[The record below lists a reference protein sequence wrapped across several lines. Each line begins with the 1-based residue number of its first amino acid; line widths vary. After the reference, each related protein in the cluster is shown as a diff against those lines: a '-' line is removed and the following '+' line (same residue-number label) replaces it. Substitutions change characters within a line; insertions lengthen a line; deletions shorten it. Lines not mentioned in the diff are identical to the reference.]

1 MFIAKKIEF
10 IEDII
15 SMECSEENINIVN
28 EHLKNLELENGN
40 FSQSGMWKLKS
51 KLCPTVVD
59 PPTAKLDKNGKLVT
73 NTEDLLNLYLETYS
87 DRLSH
92 RKIKSKYDDIFN
104 LKTQLWQMRL
114 ELCSEVKTGKW
125 TQKNLNDVLRSLKKN
140 KTRDP
145 LGLVNEIFKPKV
157 IGEQLER
164 VLLSLLNDIKIENL
178 IAILLQLANI
188 SSIWKRKTS
197 KKSLENDRGI
207 FVLCVLRNI
216 LDKLL

>member
-1 MFIAKKIEF
+1 
-10 IEDII
+10 
-15 SMECSEENINIVN
+15 MEWLVIT
-28 EHLKNLELENGN
+28 
-40 FSQSGMWKLKS
+40 F
-51 KLCPTVVD
+51 
-59 PPTAKLDKNGKLVT
+59 AKLDKNGKLVT

-92 RKIKSKYDDIFN
+92 RKIKSEYDDIFN

-125 TQKNLNDVLRSLKKN
+125 TRKNLNVVLKSLKKN

-178 IAILLQLANI
+178 IPILLQLANI
-188 SSIWKRKTS
+188 SSIWKRKAS

-216 LDKLL
+216 LDKLLYNDLYP